1 MMLKR
6 YFLVFTLALVAGL
19 CTHCTSEESSD
30 DLPTKTRRPAKFELP
45 FNNASAQRGKT
56 FRVEVAVQG
65 RDEIN
70 HLKVFAGDTILFEG
84 TPQKTSYAF
93 QLPTHTWNVGTHQ
106 ISLRA
111 KLADGKVKR
120 DNRIIRVLSDV
131 YPKEFTAEAIKVYPH
146 NTTSYTQGLE
156 FDGNQ
161 LYEGSG
167 GRGVTGKSR
176 VMKVDLNSGKS
187 VAEEPLPS
195 DYFGEGITILED
207 RLYQLTWQ
215 ENTCFV
221 YDKNTLETLK
231 TFSYSGE
238 GWGLC
243 NDGQHLIMSDGTER
257 ISFIDPENFSL
268 KKTIEVYSNEGP
280 IKALNELEYINGK
293 IYANVYQTNMIVIID
308 PVTGIVTG
316 RIDGS
321 IIALDHRKSG
331 EVMNGIA
338 YKKSTKQ
345 LFITGKNWPSLIE
358 IGLVE

>member
-6 YFLVFTLALVAGL
+6 FSFIFITALIGIL
-19 CTHCTSEESSD
+19 CTQCTSEESRD
-30 DLPTKTRRPAKFELP
+30 DQSVKSLRPVKFELP
-45 FNNASAQRGKT
+45 FNNATAQRGKT
-56 FRVEVAVQG
+56 FRVEVTIQAK
-65 RDEIN
+65 DEID
-70 HLKVFAGDTILFEG
+70 HLKVFANDTVLFEG
-84 TPQKTSYAF
+84 APRQKSYTF
-93 QLPTHTWNVGTHQ
+93 ELPTKTWNVGTHQ
-106 ISLRA
+106 LSLRA
-111 KLADGKVKR
+111 KLTDGKVKR

-156 FDGNQ
+156 FDGDH

-176 VMKVDLNSGKS
+176 VMKVDLNSGETL
-187 VAEEPLPS
+187 EEQLLPS
-195 DYFGEGITILED
+195 DYFGEGITILDD

-221 YDKNTLETLK
+221 YDKNTLEELK

-257 ISFIDPENFSL
+257 ISFRDPENFSVE
-268 KKTIEVYSNEGP
+268 KTIEVYSNEGP
-280 IKALNELEYINGK
+280 VKALNELEYIDGK
-293 IYANVYQTNMIVIID
+293 IYANVYQSNMIVIID
-308 PVTGIVTG
+308 PATGIVTG

-321 IIALDHRKSG
+321 IIALDYRESG

-338 YKKSTKQ
+338 YKKATKQ